1 MGALSIELFDLEC
14 LPFPVTIT
22 TNSGE
27 SSPHNKARWSSSSHM
42 SSIVQAAPTD
52 SLPPTIVAGIPQP
65 NSEYMKW

>member
-1 MGALSIELFDLEC
+1 
-14 LPFPVTIT
+14 
-22 TNSGE
+22 
-27 SSPHNKARWSSSSHM
+27 M